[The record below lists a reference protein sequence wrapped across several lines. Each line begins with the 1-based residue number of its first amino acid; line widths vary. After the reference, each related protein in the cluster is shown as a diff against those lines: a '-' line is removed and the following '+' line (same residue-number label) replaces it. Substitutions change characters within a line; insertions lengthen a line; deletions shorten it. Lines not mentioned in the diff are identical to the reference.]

1 VANVWT
7 IGNSAFRLYYHL
19 PKFIKI
25 RITDNNLIS
34 VNLDHLSRL
43 FKIHS
48 LNKHRNLYIAIC
60 RIQQTA
66 KVDCHY
72 SHATSR
78 FIWPT
83 MIEGIIFALL
93 ALEVSTIAD
102 IQTSQATLHSAGIDW
117 FVWPILLI
125 VAWWILLARTPV
137 ILKVIVLPAIA
148 ISTYFTLFIAYNI
161 MIS

>member
-1 VANVWT
+1 M
-7 IGNSAFRLYYHL
+7 
-19 PKFIKI
+19 
-25 RITDNNLIS
+25 
-34 VNLDHLSRL
+34 
-43 FKIHS
+43 
-48 LNKHRNLYIAIC
+48 
-60 RIQQTA
+60 A
-66 KVDCHY
+66 KVNCYY

-93 ALEVSTIAD
+93 ALEVSTIGD

-117 FVWPILLI
+117 CVWPILLI

-148 ISTYFTLFIAYNI
+148 ISTYFTFFIAYNI